1 MLSNLSIKTKLFSST
16 LLAVVIIF
24 ILAGMNV
31 YSIRQG
37 STALA
42 DVYENNVQP
51 LAILQELDS
60 VFKEVRFRMVAVP
73 LDQVSIKGSHDQ
85 LKEARSKVPL
95 LWAEFKDKLAHVK
108 LDRDQQEQ
116 VEKIDKQIA
125 SIDSFFGKLDGIYAL
140 NNKEALLP
148 PLQEDWPQINRNLIK
163 PMAQL
168 IPTLEGAVKQT
179 YEKNIALGKKLTT
192 TSLVV
197 MSVSV
202 VVLLAFAFRLVQ
214 VINRNILNLNRALS
228 DVSRGD
234 LSAKAH
240 IAQQDELG
248 AMADS
253 LNQTVKKLQEMISGV
268 KLAADDL
275 AASSVQ
281 LSKETGEVSKRADM
295 QTDRVMQV
303 SAAMEQMSVSVTEI
317 SNGSNNAASASTQ
330 TESIAQE
337 GRELMTK
344 SIDAT
349 RKIVETVDS
358 SSAVIMELSV
368 SIGKIS
374 EITQVIKEIADQTN
388 LLALNAAIEAAR
400 AGEQGRGFAVVADEV
415 RKLAERTTLSTAD
428 IRNTVDAIR
437 SKAESSV
444 RAMEEVRRD
453 VEAGASYSNSTSKT
467 LNQIADAAV
476 HVTSLANQI
485 ASATREQ
492 SIASEETAGNM
503 ETIASLTEENAI
515 SIHRVGKEAENM
527 ARTAAELQNL
537 VGQFRL
543 AG

>member
-51 LAILQELDS
+51 LSILQELDS

-85 LKEARSKVPL
+85 LKEARSRVPQ
-95 LWAEFKDKLAHVK
+95 LWAEFKGKLVHIK
-108 LDRDQQEQ
+108 LDKGQQEQ

-140 NNKEALLP
+140 NDKEALLP

-179 YEKNIALGKKLTT
+179 YEKSGALGKRLTAT
-192 TSLVV
+192 ALIV

-202 VVLLAFAFRLVQ
+202 VVLLAFTLRLVQ
-214 VINRNILNLNRALS
+214 VINRNILNLNQALS
-228 DVSRGD
+228 AVSRGD

-253 LNQTVKKLQEMISGV
+253 LNQTVKKLQEMIGGV
-268 KLAADDL
+268 KLAADNL
-275 AASSVQ
+275 AASSVH

-295 QTDRVMQV
+295 QADRVMQT
-303 SAAMEQMSVSVTEI
+303 SAAMEQMSASVTEI
-317 SNGSNNAASASTQ
+317 SNGSHNVANASTQ

-337 GRELMTK
+337 GRELMAK

-349 RKIVETVDS
+349 RKTVETVDS
-358 SSAVIMELSV
+358 SSAVIMELSE

-374 EITQVIKEIADQTN
+374 EITKVIKDIAGQTN

-428 IRNTVDAIR
+428 ISNTVDAIR

-453 VEAGASYSNSTSKT
+453 VEAGASYSSSTSNT

-503 ETIASLTEENAI
+503 ETISSLTEENAI

-527 ARTAAELQNL
+527 ARTAAELQKL

>member
-95 LWAEFKDKLAHVK
+95 LWSEFKGKLVHVK
-108 LDRDQQEQ
+108 LDKGQQEQ

-140 NNKEALLP
+140 NDKEALLP

-179 YEKNIALGKKLTT
+179 YEKSGALGKRLTAT
-192 TSLVV
+192 ALIV

-202 VVLLAFAFRLVQ
+202 VVLLAFTLRLVQ
-214 VINRNILNLNRALS
+214 VINRNILNLNQALS
-228 DVSRGD
+228 AVSRGD

-253 LNQTVKKLQEMISGV
+253 LNQTVKKLQEMIGGV
-268 KLAADDL
+268 KLAADNL
-275 AASSVQ
+275 AVSSVH

-295 QTDRVMQV
+295 QADRVMQT

-317 SNGSNNAASASTQ
+317 SNGSHNVANASTQ

-337 GRELMTK
+337 GRELMAK

-349 RKIVETVDS
+349 RKIVATVDS

-374 EITQVIKEIADQTN
+374 EITKIIKDIAGQTN

-428 IRNTVDAIR
+428 ISNTVDAIR

-453 VEAGASYSNSTSKT
+453 VEAGASYSSSTSQT

-503 ETIASLTEENAI
+503 ETISSLTEENAI
-515 SIHRVGKEAENM
+515 SIHRVGEEAENM
-527 ARTAAELQNL
+527 ARTAAELQKL

>member
-1 MLSNLSIKTKLFSST
+1 MLNRLSIRVKLFSST
-16 LLAVVIIF
+16 LLAVVIILV
-24 ILAGMNV
+24 LAGMNI

-37 STALA
+37 SAALA

-60 VFKEVRFRMVAVP
+60 VLKEVRFRMVAVP
-73 LDQVSIKGSHDQ
+73 LDQVSMKGSWDQ
-85 LKEARSKVPL
+85 MKEARTRVPP
-95 LWAEFKDKLAHVK
+95 LWAEFKGKLAHVK
-108 LDRDQQEQ
+108 LNKDQQEQ

-125 SIDSFFGKLDGIYAL
+125 AIDSFFGKLDGIYAL
-140 NNKEALLP
+140 NNKDGLLP

-168 IPTLEGAVKQT
+168 IPTLEGSVKQT
-179 YEKNIALGKKLTT
+179 YEKSVALGQKLTVL
-192 TSLVV
+192 SLVV
-197 MSVSV
+197 MGVGM

-214 VINRNILNLNRALS
+214 VISRNILNLNRALA

-253 LNQTVKKLQEMISGV
+253 LNQTVKKLHEMIGGV
-268 KLAADDL
+268 KLAADNL
-275 AASSVQ
+275 AASSAH
-281 LSKETGEVSKRADM
+281 LSKETGEVSTRADM
-295 QTDRVMQV
+295 QTDRVMQI
-303 SAAMEQMSVSVTEI
+303 SAAMEQMSVSITEI
-317 SNGSNNAASASTQ
+317 SNGAINVSSASTQ

-337 GRELMTK
+337 GRELMAK
-344 SIDAT
+344 SMDAT
-349 RKIVETVDS
+349 HKIVNTVDS
-358 SSAVIMELSV
+358 SSTVITELSQ

-374 EITQVIKEIADQTN
+374 EITKVIKEIADQTN

-415 RKLAERTTLSTAD
+415 RKLAERTTLSTTD
-428 IRNTVDAIR
+428 ISRTVDAIR

-444 RAMEEVRRD
+444 RAMEEVKRD
-453 VEAGASYSNSTSKT
+453 VEAGASYSSSTSKT
-467 LNQIADAAV
+467 FNQIADAAV
-476 HVTSLANQI
+476 HVTSLTNQI

-503 ETIASLTEENAI
+503 EAISSITEENSI
-515 SIHRVGKEAENM
+515 SIHKVGEEAENM
-527 ARTAAELQNL
+527 AQTAAELQRL
-537 VGQFRL
+537 VGQFKL
-543 AG
+543 AN